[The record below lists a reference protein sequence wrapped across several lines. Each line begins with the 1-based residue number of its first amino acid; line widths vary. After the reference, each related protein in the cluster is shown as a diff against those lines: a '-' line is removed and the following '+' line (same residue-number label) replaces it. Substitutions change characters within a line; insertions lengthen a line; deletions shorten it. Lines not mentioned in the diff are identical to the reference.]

1 MSLLDKLEIHGKD
14 LLYGASELFTDD
26 IKALSI
32 AVHSFDDSSTS
43 TKIYNDLV
51 ISKITG
57 YEPALKKVT
66 ELKHREILAFKELA
80 KIDYNQC
87 RITLQASAEY
97 LRFKDFKIEPQQA
110 RNEVKNLE
118 SIIEHAKALHGL
130 LSKIRGHSS
139 KYHKCDQRTL
149 F

>member
-1 MSLLDKLEIHGKD
+1 MNLNDVLETKGKD
-14 LLYGASELFTDD
+14 ILFEASELFNDN

-32 AVHSFDDSSTS
+32 AVNSFDNSNTS
-43 TKIYNDLV
+43 TKIYNDLIV
-51 ISKITG
+51 SKITG
-57 YEPALKKVT
+57 YEVALRKIT

-87 RITLQASAEY
+87 RVTLQASAEY

-110 RNEVKNLE
+110 RIEVKNLE
-118 SIIEHAKALHGL
+118 SIIEHAKALHSL
-130 LSKIRGHSS
+130 LSKIRGTQS
-139 KYHKCDQRTL
+139 KYHKCTQRTL